1 MPNYTK
7 KIAKNNKLNSE
18 ILNVKYEYVINIYK
32 LLLYRKISNQILEY
46 LYSEKNKVKYYKT
59 LLNLFK
65 DKNTK
70 GKKFPIIIAKVSI
83 NGILKK
89 RINQVIDFL
98 VFIKEK
104 YSNIIYFSDESL
116 ILEFDLLNKPLGGP
130 LWFINF
136 SVI

>member
-1 MPNYTK
+1 MQNYTK

-59 LLNLFK
+59 LNLFK

-70 GKKFPIIIAKVSI
+70 GKKFPIIIAKV
-83 NGILKK
+83 
-89 RINQVIDFL
+89 RINIINTQN
-98 VFIKEK
+98 KE
-104 YSNIIYFSDESL
+104 N
-116 ILEFDLLNKPLGGP
+116 DLLKRLKVELNRVKE
-130 LWFINF
+130 
-136 SVI
+136 

>member
-1 MPNYTK
+1 LPNYTK

-83 NGILKK
+83 NIINTQNKENDWLKQLK
-89 RINQVIDFL
+89 EELNR
-98 VFIKEK
+98 IKE
-104 YSNIIYFSDESL
+104 
-116 ILEFDLLNKPLGGP
+116 
-130 LWFINF
+130 
-136 SVI
+136 